1 MRLSQLNSR
10 LLTALILLIIVAP
23 AVQAADLFV
32 DPGHFNATDAA
43 NGLAAAPFKTI
54 GMAMKKL
61 QPGDHLLIAPG
72 IYREPILFTNKDWA
86 MAKQTTVEGLIEG
99 NRRVLIKGSQVVSGW
114 RADAAQKRL
123 FSLPWKTEPQQVYIN
138 GVALKQVG
146 GTIFGGYPTLPNHE
160 LAKLHASQGGIWP
173 NRVKGDSANMPED
186 SFFYDYQTRR
196 LYIRCNCQSL
206 TGQVVE
212 VSVLRFL
219 VDGHN
224 LENILLKN
232 IVFQHATT
240 STLSRGGAIMLR
252 GKNIQIE
259 HIDVSDMDAGCIG
272 LNGENITLIN
282 SSMGRCGQTG
292 LAARG
297 KHINIENNRIYESNT
312 RGFNKWWE
320 AGGAKFVGEG
330 GISDSKVIG
339 NRVEDNFGDGL
350 WFDWG
355 PSNNVIKSNV
365 VLRNK
370 GFGIHYEASYD
381 GHIEENVV
389 ALNAQRGIYLPHS
402 SKNVVLRNIVVGN
415 GMEGITVVDEGR
427 RDKSGRLDLLP
438 QNNFVCGNVVAWNKG
453 GALILPADIRDNRSD
468 WNTFVGTGKEVKFAL
483 GWWPNRARPVG
494 LNLEA
499 WQNLV
504 SQDKNSNVIVQPVDS
519 AWIENLDKLDQQ
531 WKIFDLMKSLVG
543 KPVQVDCPQSLSLN
557 N

>member
-1 MRLSQLNSR
+1 MRLSQLNFW
-10 LLTALILLIIVAP
+10 LLAALILFIIVAP
-23 AVQAADLFV
+23 SVHAADRFV
-32 DPGHFNATDAA
+32 DPRHSNATDTA
-43 NGLAAAPFKTI
+43 NGLAVAPFKTI

-72 IYREPILFTNKDWA
+72 IYREPILFPDKNWA
-86 MAKQTTVEGLIEG
+86 MAKQTTVEGLSEG
-99 NRRVLIKGSQVVSGW
+99 NQRVLIKGSQVASGW
-114 RADAAQKRL
+114 RADATQKGL

-138 GVALKQVG
+138 GVALKQIG
-146 GTIFGGYPTLPNHE
+146 GTIFGGYPALPNHE

-173 NRVKGDSANMPED
+173 NRVQGDSTSMPED
-186 SFFYDYQTRR
+186 SFFYDYQTKR
-196 LYIRCNCQSL
+196 LYLRCDCKSL
-206 TGQVVE
+206 DGQVIE

-219 VDGHN
+219 VDGNN
-224 LENILLKN
+224 LENIFLKN

-240 STLSRGGAIMLR
+240 STLSRGEAVMLR

-272 LNGENITLIN
+272 LRGENIALTN

-292 LAARG
+292 LAAKG
-297 KHINIENNRIYESNT
+297 KRINIENNRIYESNM

-370 GFGIHYEASYD
+370 GFGIHYEASY
-381 GHIEENVV
+381 GGRIEGNVV

-402 SKNVVLRNIVVGN
+402 SNSQVLRNIVVGN
-415 GMEGITVVDEGR
+415 GLEGITVVDEGR

-453 GALILPADIRDNRSD
+453 GALIVPADIRDNRSD
-468 WNTFVGTGKEVKFAL
+468 WNTFIGTGNEVKFAL
-483 GWWPNRARPVG
+483 GWWPNRIRPVG

-504 SQDKNSNVIVQPVDS
+504 SQDKNSNVIVRPVDS

-531 WKIFDLMKSLVG
+531 WKIFDLMNSLVG
-543 KPVQVDCPQSLSLN
+543 KPVQIDCPQ
-557 N
+557 